1 MFNVSPLLLLSTFA
15 APILF
20 SFKPKQDIKNE
31 AKKINININNLTTN
45 YYSLFVIVLLEI
57 RHTEPHII

>member
-31 AKKINININNLTTN
+31 AKKININNLTTN